1 MYIYCMSD
9 DAPFTIPC
17 ACGNLRRLTR
27 LATRIYDA
35 ELSAAGLE
43 VNQYG
48 LLSAL
53 EEGGEIGHQR
63 LSTGFAM
70 DSTTLTRTLGVLRRR
85 GLIDVRPGRDRR
97 ERLYS
102 LTDAGR
108 ERLREARPGW
118 LRAQKALRRQLGDA
132 VWQALMGDA
141 PSVAGRVA
149 TLL

>member
-1 MYIYCMSD
+1 MYIYCMS

-35 ELSAAGLE
+35 ELSKAGLE
-43 VNQYG
+43 VNQFG

-53 EEGGEIGHQR
+53 DEAGEIGHQR
-63 LSTGFAM
+63 LSSGFAM

-85 GLIDVRPGRDRR
+85 GLVAVRAGRDRR
-97 ERLYS
+97 ERFYS
-102 LTDAGR
+102 LTVAGR
-108 ERLREARPGW
+108 DRLRDARPGW
-118 LRAQKALRRQLGDA
+118 RRAQHALRGQLGDPL
-132 VWQALMGDA
+132 WQALIGDA
-141 PSVAGRVA
+141 PAVASRVS

>member
-1 MYIYCMSD
+1 MPA
-9 DAPFTIPC
+9 DAPFRIPC

-35 ELSAAGLE
+35 ELGAAGLE
-43 VNQYG
+43 VNQFG

-53 EEGGEIGHQR
+53 EEAGEIGHQR

-70 DSTTLTRTLGVLRRR
+70 DSTTLTRTLGVLRRH
-85 GLIDVRPGRDRR
+85 GWITVRPGRDRR
-97 ERLYS
+97 ERLYA

-108 ERLREARPGW
+108 TRLREARPGW
-118 LRAQKALRRQLGDA
+118 LRAQKALRTQLGDT
-132 VWQALMGDA
+132 VWHALMGDA
-141 PSVAGRVA
+141 PTVAARVA